1 MGVFHVFKIVQMVPN
16 RATHQIYQTPNC
28 FGELELSFNENIDT
42 SLDYQKP
49 TNINHRKA
57 SDKTQNLCWNIQ
69 FQYFTIHTRLPVNNT
84 QVIFPTLM
92 SISKYSLLARYTP
105 EISQNK
111 QLFETSLILG
121 ICKHILKSI
130 LGPLIYIL
138 CPGGKRLLKR

>member
-1 MGVFHVFKIVQMVPN
+1 M
-16 RATHQIYQTPNC
+16 
-28 FGELELSFNENIDT
+28 
-42 SLDYQKP
+42 
-49 TNINHRKA
+49 
-57 SDKTQNLCWNIQ
+57 
-69 FQYFTIHTRLPVNNT
+69 HTRLPVNNT

-92 SISKYSLLARYTP
+92 SISKHSLLARYTP